1 MKILKSHFS
10 YNERQRN
17 GIFFLIL
24 LIILLQIGYYLI
36 DFSPS
41 QIVINNTKEMN
52 SFIKEMDS
60 LEKLKEALNSPKRHP
75 FNPNYITDYKGYQ
88 LGLST
93 TEIDK
98 LFKYRAAGNFI
109 NSEKQFQQIT
119 GVNDS
124 LLKKISPYFKFPE
137 WVSKGNNIIN
147 KNNAIISDVK
157 KDINMATLED
167 LKLINGIGD
176 KLAERIISYRTKLKG
191 FSLNDQLYEVW
202 YLDIEIANKVLER
215 FIVIKEPI
223 IPKIN
228 INKATFKE
236 ALSIPYL
243 DYELTKKIFEYR
255 DEVAEIQSIDE
266 LKKID
271 GFPLEKFNRIALY
284 LQAN

>member
-10 YNERQRN
+10 YNKRQRN

-41 QIVINNTKEMN
+41 QIVINNTEEMN

-202 YLDIEIANKVLER
+202 YLDIEIANKVS
-215 FIVIKEPI
+215 P
-223 IPKIN
+223 
-228 INKATFKE
+228 
-236 ALSIPYL
+236 
-243 DYELTKKIFEYR
+243 
-255 DEVAEIQSIDE
+255 
-266 LKKID
+266 
-271 GFPLEKFNRIALY
+271 
-284 LQAN
+284 

>member
-1 MKILKSHFS
+1 MKILKSHLS
-10 YNERQRN
+10 YNKRQRN

-41 QIVINNTKEMN
+41 QIVINNTEEMN

>member
-1 MKILKSHFS
+1 M
-10 YNERQRN
+10 
-17 GIFFLIL
+17 
-24 LIILLQIGYYLI
+24 
-36 DFSPS
+36 
-41 QIVINNTKEMN
+41 NN
-52 SFIKEMDS
+52 
-60 LEKLKEALNSPKRHP
+60 EKLKEALNSPKRHP

>member
-10 YNERQRN
+10 YNKRQRN

-41 QIVINNTKEMN
+41 QIVINNTEEMN